1 MHIRLHTVFTWQHH
15 HMHQQRVESA
25 GHLHSCRST
34 TTSTYQSIWPA
45 AAAATGHRRR
55 SVHLDCTECDE
66 RPVHSVAHLRLVSG
80 NSGMHEWVH
89 TFCVRHHHFLHQQ
102 RVGSA
107 GYLYTGRIIVQPV
120 WSATAASLR
129 AAAAASLRAAAA
141 ASLWAAAA
149 SLWAA
154 AASLW
159 AAATTGGR
167 IVCSSSSH

>member
-1 MHIRLHTVFTWQHH
+1 MCLWLHTVFTWQHH
-15 HMHQQRVESA
+15 FLHQQRVESA

-34 TTSTYQSIWPA
+34 TTSTHQSIWPA
-45 AAAATGHRRR
+45 AAAATGHRRW

-107 GYLYTGRIIVQPV
+107 GYLHTGRIIVVIYIAVQPV
-120 WSATAASLR
+120 WPASTATATTCHRRGAVHRDCAIGGQRSLHGFSSKR
-129 AAAAASLRAAAA
+129 SL
-141 ASLWAAAA
+141 
-149 SLWAA
+149 
-154 AASLW
+154 
-159 AAATTGGR
+159 
-167 IVCSSSSH
+167 